1 MAKTKDGKK
10 LLPRQETIATE
21 KEVEEA
27 LGMLVGDYLA
37 MKKEADNAEPDA
49 ERIKTVLRRNQ
60 EGFISKN
67 STPLGKIEEIFLT
80 EEKGRGNAA
89 ATVNYYKR
97 VFKKLYLFLTFTVT
111 ADAEEYQ
118 KILDSI
124 SESGKEPEIEFA
136 QLLPLATLEMDNIAA
151 EFREYL
157 SETEELGE
165 QTVKS
170 YMTGFRVIMYFIM
183 DKGWIDK
190 HEIKIKDVAP
200 PLKQTY
206 TDSELK
212 KLLKKPDIDNFP
224 EYRNW
229 VITNWFLA
237 TGNRVSSVCEILV
250 KDINLEE
257 GYANI
262 NRQKNK
268 EPIQIPIVSKMRNI
282 LAEYIGSYRTDDDG
296 KPLYNEFLFCNYT
309 GGKLSEQGLKSAIA
323 KYNEAR
329 GVHKTS
335 CHLYRHTFC
344 KQWIMSGGDMFSL
357 QRMLGHKSL
366 KMVSHYANIYK
377 SDAAKK
383 AEEFSALSQTKT
395 AGGRK
400 LQRRK

>member
-1 MAKTKDGKK
+1 MAKTKDGKEI
-10 LLPRQETIATE
+10 LPRQETVATE
-21 KEVEEA
+21 KEWEEA
-27 LGMLVGDYLA
+27 LEMLMGDYLA
-37 MKKEADNAEPDA
+37 MKKEANAAEPNV

-60 EGFISKN
+60 GGFISKN
-67 STPLGKIEEIFLT
+67 ATPLWKIEDIFLT
-80 EEKGRGNAA
+80 EQKGRGNTT
-89 ATVNYYKR
+89 ATLNYYKR
-97 VFKKLYLFLTFTVT
+97 VFKKLYLFLAFTLPQ
-111 ADAEEYQ
+111 DAEEYK
-118 KILDSI
+118 KILESI
-124 SESGKEPEIEFA
+124 PENEEKPEIEFA
-136 QLLPLATLEMDNIAA
+136 KMLPLASLEMDNIAA
-151 EFREYL
+151 EFREYM
-157 SETEELGE
+157 SDTEELGE
-165 QTVKS
+165 QTIKS
-170 YMTGFRVIMYFIM
+170 YMMGFRVIMYFLM

-200 PLKQTY
+200 PLKPTY
-206 TDSELK
+206 TDAELK
-212 KLLKKPDIDNFP
+212 KLLKKPDIDNFT

-250 KDINLEE
+250 RDINLEE

-282 LAEYIGSYRTDDDG
+282 LAEYIGGYRTGKDG
-296 KPLYNEFLFCNYT
+296 KPLYNEYLFCTFDGN
-309 GGKLSEQGLKSAIA
+309 KLSEQGLKAAIA
-323 KYNEAR
+323 KYNESR

-366 KMVSHYANIYK
+366 KMVSHYANIYR

-383 AEEFSALSQTKT
+383 AEEFAALSQTKT